1 LRGSTPIASSG
12 AVQPHERGFTLIE
25 LTLVIVIGAILAS
38 VSGSY
43 FFSQSVFSQRAYIE
57 QLGSALRLAQKAAVA
72 SDCPCQ
78 VTISASSYSVALQAA
93 SGNTCNTT
101 DTTWSTPVTGIDGQ
115 TVAGTAPAGV
125 TTSPTGTIVF
135 TGSGA
140 LSSYTATTWTVGSDT
155 LTLDPVTGYVQ
166 VQ

>member
-1 LRGSTPIASSG
+1 MRGSTPIASPG
-12 AVQPHERGFTLIE
+12 AAKRLERGFTLIE

-38 VSGSY
+38 VSGTY
-43 FFSQSVFSQRAYIE
+43 FFSQSTFSQRAYAE

-78 VTISASSYSVALQAA
+78 VTIAASSYSVALQAA
-93 SGNTCNTT
+93 SGNTCNPN
-101 DTTWSTPVTGIDGQ
+101 DTTWSTPVSGIDGQ
-115 TVAGTAPAGV
+115 TLAGTAPAGV

-140 LSSYTATTWTVGSDT
+140 PSSYPATTFSVGSDA